1 MNFESISH
9 ERLKRATVVLVGIL
23 LVFAILLGR
32 IFWIQT
38 VDFDK
43 YLKKINR
50 KGQQEEKNNR
60 LKPQS
65 ISLYPDD
72 VPVIRQLRRCIE
84 DETDAMNVPVSAIY
98 RAALHTAVL
107 NPDKFVQ
114 LFKNLK

>member
-1 MNFESISH
+1 MARENKI
-9 ERLKRATVVLVGIL
+9 LKTLKMQPAPNKE
-23 LVFAILLGR
+23 AA
-32 IFWIQT
+32 
-38 VDFDK
+38 DPEFDK
-43 YLKKINR
+43 YLEKINQ

-114 LFKNLK
+114 LFKKLK

>member
-1 MNFESISH
+1 MARENKI
-9 ERLKRATVVLVGIL
+9 LKTLKAKP
-23 LVFAILLGR
+23 APEKEMA
-32 IFWIQT
+32 
-38 VDFDK
+38 DSEFDQ
-43 YLKKINR
+43 YLEKINQ
-50 KGQQEEKNNR
+50 KKAPQEEKSNR

-114 LFKNLK
+114 LFKKLK